1 MNLQESIK
9 RIIKEETL
17 KSDLIYK
24 IKNDGW
30 FDVSPYVGGDDN
42 LKKITEI
49 HNSLG
54 FMKLFLDLNDGIS
67 EQDPLMRLY
76 KNENGENVFVI
87 NTPDYSRDYSGNRT
101 IYVNYNL
108 IYRPLSLFLE
118 TNTNMK
124 KREFLQKWFK
134 DKYNIIVYE
143 WNINYFSKDDNYMG
157 GLI

>member
-9 RIIKEETL
+9 RIIKEESL

-76 KNENGENVFVI
+76 KNDEGTNVFI
-87 NTPDYSRDYSGNRT
+87 LTMTSNKETM
-101 IYVNYNL
+101 IHVNND
-108 IYRPLSLFLE
+108 IVYRPLSLFLE
-118 TNTNMK
+118 TDSNRK
-124 KREFLQKWFK
+124 KEYFLQKWFK
-134 DKYNIIVYE
+134 EKYGVIMFI
-143 WNINYFSKDDNYMG
+143 WNLQLFTSNDYLGRLN
-157 GLI
+157 